1 MNKQICLTFTQEK
14 PEDIKHDIEMILN
27 RFVRILDDRDIGIPI
42 LRVYPP
48 KGMSSEVAAEIISPP
63 LTERL
68 EKYRKWTGDDIKFQL
83 DLKEGYFFLTPHKTV
98 DSGIR
103 LRWAEHKHRDEKKKV
118 PNVKVIDDLLI
129 LNEDYKVIPFF
140 YSDTATFFSQS
151 DEVKSCFYYQFF
163 NEDGELSPTGLYSD
177 SKRVVTGLLD
187 IQEVGHEQLALLRPF
202 MASDDKPKKV
212 YPWGELMEG
221 HDSTILLKV
230 KPNKNNLDEPALY
243 SVIRPVDPQH
253 IKLPMNFFEKLDEV
267 YRAKC
272 CPETS
277 TEEEDNETNE

>member
-1 MNKQICLTFTQEK
+1 MSNKIYLTFTVDK
-14 PEDIKHDIEMILN
+14 PKEVKHDVEMILSD
-27 RFVRILDDRDIGIPI
+27 FVRAINRRDEEAPTIK
-42 LRVYPP
+42 VYPC
-48 KGMSSEVAAEIISPP
+48 KGLLIKEAVEVLIPV
-63 LTERL
+63 LKERL
-68 EKYRKWTGDDIKFQL
+68 EKYRRFTGADIQFQFET
-83 DLKEGYFFLTPHKTV
+83 KEDHIAFSPFKTV
-98 DSGIR
+98 DSSIQ
-103 LRWAEHKHRDEKKKV
+103 LRWTEHKHRDEKKKV
-118 PNVKVIDDLLI
+118 PNVKIIDDLLV

-140 YSDTATFFSQS
+140 YSDTATFFSQT

-221 HDSTILLKV
+221 HDGAILLKV
-230 KPNKNNLDEPALY
+230 KPNENNLDEPALY
-243 SVIRPVDPQH
+243 FVIRPVDPQH

-272 CPETS
+272 CPVTS
-277 TEEEDNETNE
+277 PEEEDNETNE